1 MAAATLR
8 LAGSDVAARIDTAV
22 AGAVEEIEE
31 GWVQIR
37 PEHLLEAARFVH
49 DDRDLDGSFLNA
61 LTGLDRYDR
70 FEVVYDLTSMA
81 HNHRFTLKVRADHG
95 DPVVP
100 SVASVW
106 YGAHLQEREAYD
118 LLGIRFAGHP
128 DLKRLF
134 LWDGFPGHP
143 LRKDFRRLPDGLSP
157 GLQRFPKEDPN
168 TWGGEFRAD

>member
-1 MAAATLR
+1 MASQTVWLTG
-8 LAGSDVAARIDTAV
+8 AGVAARVEA
-22 AGAVEEIEE
+22 ALPGAVEETHE

-37 PEHLLEAARFVH
+37 ADRLLETARFVH
-49 DDRDLDGSFLNA
+49 DDRDLDGSFLNS
-61 LTGLDRYDR
+61 LSGVDRYDR
-70 FEVVYDLTSMA
+70 FEVVYDLTSMT
-81 HNHRFTLKVRADHG
+81 HNHQFEFKVRTSHE

-106 YGAHLQEREAYD
+106 HGAHLQEREAYD
-118 LLGIRFAGHP
+118 LLGIRFEGHP

-143 LRKDFRRLPDGLSP
+143 LRKDFRQLPGGVSP

-168 TWGGEFRAD
+168 AWGGEFRAD